1 MDNLTEKFTSFSIR
15 VPELNPINRENCV
28 WGLKDVDGKR
38 VYSIIIVS
46 DKAEDNQAYLVELDT
61 EKSFEFIGDNFDMKR
76 DITLSFNNIWKLNV
90 NDGYFEI
97 ILKEDVTWFNQLYIL
112 IKCSEMSPKQA
123 IQNIIDGKN
132 VKAMHDCLVSKG
144 FADEADLALRKRFDN
159 L

>member
-1 MDNLTEKFTSFSIR
+1 MDNLIEAFASFSIR

-28 WGLKDVDGKR
+28 WSLKDVDGKH

-46 DKAEDNQAYLVELDT
+46 DKAKDNQSYLVELDT
-61 EKSFEFIGDNFDMKR
+61 EKSFEFASFDMKR

-132 VKAMHDCLVSKG
+132 VRAMHDWLVSKG
-144 FADEADLALRKRFDN
+144 FEDEADLALRKRFDN

>member
-1 MDNLTEKFTSFSIR
+1 MDNLINTFASFSIR

-28 WGLKDVDGKR
+28 WSLKDVDGKH

-46 DKAEDNQAYLVELDT
+46 DKAKDNQSYLVELDT
-61 EKSFEFIGDNFDMKR
+61 EKSFEFASFDMKR

-132 VKAMHDCLVSKG
+132 VRAMHDWLVSKG